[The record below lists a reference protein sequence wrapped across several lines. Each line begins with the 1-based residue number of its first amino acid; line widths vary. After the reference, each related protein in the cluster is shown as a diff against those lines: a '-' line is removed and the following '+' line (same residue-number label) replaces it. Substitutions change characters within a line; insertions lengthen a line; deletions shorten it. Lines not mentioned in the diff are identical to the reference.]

1 VLDESEF
8 RRWLESARRT
18 LESARHDAE
27 AQFYNWACFK
37 AHQAAEK
44 ALKALLWGLGH
55 PRVGHMLP
63 KLLEELRALGIDV
76 PRDVDE
82 ACIRLNKFYTPT
94 RYPDVWPEGIPE
106 EFYSES
112 EAREAIELAKRVIE
126 WVEGVWRRLSRGGSA
141 SESVR

>member
-1 VLDESEF
+1 VIDESEF
-8 RRWLESARRT
+8 RRWLESAKRT

-27 AQFYNWACFK
+27 AGFYNWACFK

-44 ALKALLWGLGH
+44 ALKALLWGLGA
-55 PRVGHMLP
+55 PRTGSMLP
-63 KLLEELRALGIDV
+63 RLLEELRGLGIEV
-76 PRDVDE
+76 PSEVAE

-106 EFYSES
+106 EFYSVS

-126 WVEGVWRRLSRGGSA
+126 WVEEVWRRLSRGGSV
-141 SESVR
+141 SESER